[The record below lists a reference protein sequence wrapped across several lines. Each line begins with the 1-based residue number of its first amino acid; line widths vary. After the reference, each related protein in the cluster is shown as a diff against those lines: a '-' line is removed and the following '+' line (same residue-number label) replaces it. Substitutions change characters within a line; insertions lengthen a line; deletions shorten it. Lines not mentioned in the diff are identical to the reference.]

1 MNKSKKLRLELARLL
16 KLYSEITTDDG
27 KTLVSEG
34 ELTVGTEVFVIGE
47 DGAMNPAPSGEYVS
61 GDTTYRVESGVITA
75 IEKKETPIEEQPV
88 EEEVVVEGAEEEV
101 VEVVEENN
109 ENAEEA
115 VETIEEVVEEA
126 VAVVEEA
133 PEETEEDKDAKI
145 AELEAKI
152 AELQA
157 IIDEYKAKEETPVVE
172 EVVEEEFVSQKPN
185 SMVDLIRKFRK

>member
-27 KTLVSEG
+27 RTLVSEG
-34 ELTVGTEVFVIGE
+34 ELEIGTEVFIINENGE
-47 DGAMNPAPSGEYVS
+47 MTPAPSGSYVS
-61 GDTTYRVESGVITA
+61 GDTTYTVESGVITA
-75 IEKKETPIEEQPV
+75 IERKEEPIEEQP
-88 EEEVVVEGAEEEV
+88 VVEGAEEEV

-172 EVVEEEFVSQKPN
+172 EVVEEEFVSQKSN

>member
-16 KLYSEITTDDG
+16 KLYSEVTTDDG
-27 KTLVSEG
+27 VTLVSEG
-34 ELTVGTEVFVIGE
+34 ELAVGVEVFVIGE

-75 IEKKETPIEEQPV
+75 IEVKEEPIEEQPA
-88 EEEVVVEGAEEEV
+88 EEEIAAEEEV
-101 VEVVEENN
+101 VEVVEEN

-126 VAVVEEA
+126 VAVVEETPA
-133 PEETEEDKDAKI
+133 ETEDEKDIKIKELTDKI
-145 AELEAKI
+145 RELE
-152 AELQA
+152 A
-157 IIDEYKAKEETPVVE
+157 IIDEYKAKEQEPVVE
-172 EVVEEEFVSQKPN
+172 EVVEDEFASQKSN

>member
-16 KLYSEITTDDG
+16 KLYSEVTTDDG
-27 KTLVSEG
+27 RTLVSEG
-34 ELTVGTEVFVIGE
+34 ELEIGTEVFIINENGE
-47 DGAMNPAPSGEYVS
+47 MTPAPSGEYVS

-75 IEKKETPIEEQPV
+75 IERKEEPIEEQPA
-88 EEEVVVEGAEEEV
+88 EEEVVVEGAEEEEV
-101 VEVVEENN
+101 VVEENENAAEAVEDIEKVVEEAVEVVEETP
-109 ENAEEA
+109 A
-115 VETIEEVVEEA
+115 
-126 VAVVEEA
+126 
-133 PEETEEDKDAKI
+133 ETEEDKDAKI

-172 EVVEEEFVSQKPN
+172 EVVEEDFASQKPN

>member
-34 ELTVGTEVFVIGE
+34 ELAVGVEVFIIGE
-47 DGAMNPAPSGEYVS
+47 DGAMTPAPSGEYVS

-75 IEKKETPIEEQPV
+75 VEVKEEPIEEQPA
-88 EEEVVVEGAEEEV
+88 EEEVVVEGAEEEEV
-101 VEVVEENN
+101 VVEEN

-115 VETIEEVVEEA
+115 VDEIETVVEEA
-126 VAVVEEA
+126 VEVVETPA
-133 PEETEEDKDAKI
+133 ETEDEKDIKIRELEDKIK
-145 AELEAKI
+145 
-152 AELQA
+152 ELQA
-157 IIDEYKAKEETPVVE
+157 IIDEYKAKEQEPVVE
-172 EVVEEEFVSQKPN
+172 EVVEDEFASQKSN

>member
-16 KLYSEITTDDG
+16 KLYSEVTTDDG
-27 KTLVSEG
+27 VTLVSEG
-34 ELTVGTEVFVIGE
+34 ELTVGTEVFVIDN
-47 DGAMNPAPSGEYVS
+47 DGAMTPAPSGSYVS
-61 GDTTYRVESGVITA
+61 GDTTYTVESGVITA
-75 IEKKETPIEEQPV
+75 IERKEEPIEEQPV

-101 VEVVEENN
+101 VEVVENN
-109 ENAEEA
+109 ENAEET

-172 EVVEEEFVSQKPN
+172 EVVEEDFVSQKSN